1 MTQLSP
7 VKQKIKDT
15 LSLQGDEFILVA
27 NGMYPIFRPT
37 NPKASKIDTLV
48 SCIKLWFRLY
58 GREKTLAGIDRWV
71 KAIQTR
77 QINPKLPSDKS
88 KLGQA
93 YLEGIIKNTKDRFV
107 GIASV
112 VTLDKCGYCGGLLQS
127 GVCPTC
133 G

>member
-7 VKQKIKDT
+7 VKQKIKD
-15 LSLQGDEFILVA
+15 SLKLTGDEFILVV
-27 NGMYPIFRPT
+27 NGMYPFFRPP
-37 NPKASKIDTLV
+37 NPKASKVETLV
-48 SCIKLWFRLY
+48 SCVTTWFRRY

-88 KLGQA
+88 KFGQA
-93 YLEGIIKNTKDRFV
+93 YLEGIIRNTRDKFV
-107 GIASV
+107 GVGHIVAIER
-112 VTLDKCGYCGGLLQS
+112 CGYCQATLEN
-127 GVCPTC
+127 GVCPSC

>member
-1 MTQLSP
+1 M
-7 VKQKIKDT
+7 
-15 LSLQGDEFILVA
+15 LVA
-27 NGMYPIFRPT
+27 NGMYPVFRPK

-48 SCIKLWFRLY
+48 ACISLWFRLY
-58 GREKTLAGIDRWV
+58 GKEKTLAGIDRWL

-77 QINPKLPSDKS
+77 QINPKLPSDKG

-107 GIASV
+107 GVSSV
-112 VTLDKCGYCGGLLQS
+112 VKLDLCDYCGGVLQA
-127 GVCPTC
+127 GECPAC